1 MRAFGF
7 RPAVEPGVLKREW
20 RGLAVRVGDHGITAA
35 RPGRGRPRLPPGDAD
50 AWSMTASRSRATR
63 SACRWSRASWT

>member
-20 RGLAVRVGDHGITAA
+20 RGLAVRVSDAGIRAA
-35 RPGRGRPRLPPGDAD
+35 RPGRGELAWIAAD
-50 AWSMTASRSRATR
+50 RTPS
-63 SACRWSRASWT
+63 WSRRSPTPAGGPASS